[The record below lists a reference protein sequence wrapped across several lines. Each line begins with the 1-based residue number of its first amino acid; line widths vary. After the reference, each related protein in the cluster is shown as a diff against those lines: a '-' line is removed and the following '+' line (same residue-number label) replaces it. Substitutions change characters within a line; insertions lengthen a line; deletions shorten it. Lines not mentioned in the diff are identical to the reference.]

1 MFSTD
6 LVLHYYVA
14 KVIVGMSGGVD
25 SSVTAYLLKQQG
37 YEVEGVSFVL
47 YEARNKSDGALCCSI
62 EARDSAAETAAA
74 LGIKHRSIDVRAAF
88 IDAVVDPFVEAY
100 KNGMTPNPCILCNK
114 LIKFPYLLNA
124 ADEIGAEFVATGHYA
139 RVGELSYS
147 AVSGQHSAK
156 CLKKGIDQKKDQS
169 YVLYVLSREELDRLV
184 LPLGDLTKEEVRK
197 IARTLNLPAA
207 DRPESQEICFV
218 EDNNHNAFI
227 EQLAPE
233 SAKPGPI
240 INADGKTI
248 GTHKGV
254 YAYTIGQRKGL
265 NIPSL
270 EPHFVTRIDP
280 HNNIIQVGS
289 RDEAMSQRIHVREMN
304 WLLSPESSSF
314 AAAVKVRSMME
325 ARKASVQAGDDNADV
340 VFDEPQWAPAPGQ
353 SAVLYDGD
361 VVLGGGIISEER
373 S

>member
-1 MFSTD
+1 M
-6 LVLHYYVA
+6 A

-100 KNGMTPNPCILCNK
+100 KNGMTPNPCILCNG

-124 ADEIGAEFVATGHYA
+124 ADEIGAEFIATGHYA
-139 RVGELSYS
+139 RVERRRMARGE
-147 AVSGQHSAK
+147 GQGARGK
-156 CLKKGIDQKKDQS
+156 RQEGNALLKKGIDRKKDQS
-169 YVLYVLSREELDRLV
+169 YVLYVLSREQLDRLL
-184 LPLGDLTKEEVRK
+184 LPLGDLTKEEVRN

-218 EDNNHNAFI
+218 EDNDHNAFI
-227 EQLAPE
+227 TQLAPE

-240 INADGKTI
+240 INAVGSTI

-280 HNNIIQVGS
+280 HNNSIQVGS
-289 RDEAMSQRIHVREMN
+289 RDEAMAQRIHVNEMN
-304 WLLSPESSSF
+304 WLLRPESSSF
-314 AAAVKVRSMME
+314 TASVKVRSMME
-325 ARKASVQAGDDNADV
+325 ARKASVMAGDDSADV
-340 VFDEPQWAPAPGQ
+340 VFDEPLWAPAPGQ
-353 SAVLYDGD
+353 SAVFYDGD